1 MKRNL
6 LLILLSVALAA
17 CSSPTSSL
25 DADDQASSISG
36 MMTAVAS
43 KKGDSAFGDPMG
55 QPAEVCNDAN
65 FRPFSYTLWA
75 GQSNDAGTVTVSTDG
90 EMLFVAYDTNETADL
105 EEVHIYVFTDAADV
119 PERRP
124 APGQAPYKAENLNAD
139 TYTVGIPLSDLLE
152 AGEILCDQT
161 FYVLAHAALTMDES
175 GSDDNAGETA
185 YSGGNNNPG
194 NGAWF
199 YVSEYANFCD
209 CQTRNCVAE
218 GDLLAGQYN
227 DIGTLTVS
235 KDGDDLVV
243 TYTLDEGA
251 GELGE
256 LAIYVFTDPSDLT
269 GDRPNPG
276 HAPYKVGTDL
286 LNGASSY
293 SVRIPLADFG
303 EACPLY
309 IVAKTTVNG
318 ETTYGGLLG
327 ETGINVGAPGPW
339 WYYLTLDCCA

>member
-1 MKRNL
+1 
-6 LLILLSVALAA
+6 
-17 CSSPTSSL
+17 
-25 DADDQASSISG
+25 
-36 MMTAVAS
+36 
-43 KKGDSAFGDPMG
+43 MG

-105 EEVHIYVFTDAADV
+105 EEVHV
-119 PERRP
+119 
-124 APGQAPYKAENLNAD
+124 
-139 TYTVGIPLSDLLE
+139 
-152 AGEILCDQT
+152 
-161 FYVLAHAALTMDES
+161 
-175 GSDDNAGETA
+175 
-185 YSGGNNNPG
+185 
-194 NGAWF
+194 
-199 YVSEYANFCD
+199 
-209 CQTRNCVAE
+209 
-218 GDLLAGQYN
+218 
-227 DIGTLTVS
+227 
-235 KDGDDLVV
+235 
-243 TYTLDEGA
+243 
-251 GELGE
+251 
-256 LAIYVFTDPSDLT
+256 YVFTDPSDLT

-286 LNGASSY
+286 LDGASSY